1 MSVRGSQAGM
11 AEAFLHPSVGRN
23 VRLEAI
29 SQRIDWPAVEAVLA
43 GLRSGERGAPP
54 YAALM
59 MSKALLLQQWYGL
72 SDPGLEEALVDRM
85 SFRRFV
91 GLAGDEAAPD
101 HATLWRFR
109 QALGRLGLD
118 KAVLEAVGRQLDA
131 QGLIVR
137 QGTLIDASL
146 IAAQSHPPRAAAED
160 DVEPGASR
168 LVRPP
173 REPDADW
180 TKRGAARF
188 FGYKA
193 HVAVDRGSGLV
204 RRVIVTPA
212 SVNDTVVADDLV
224 LGDEREVW
232 ADKAYDSH
240 ARRARLAA
248 SGIKNRIC
256 RRGNK
261 HHRPSIWSERR
272 NRAIARVRGRVET
285 LFAVLKRHY
294 RHHRARYLT
303 LERNRTDLIMACVA
317 INLRRALR
325 LAT

>member
-1 MSVRGSQAGM
+1 MSVRGSQVGM

-29 SQRIDWPAVEAVLA
+29 AAQIDWRRLEKALA
-43 GLRSGERGAPP
+43 GLRSGDRGAPP
-54 YAALM
+54 YPALM
-59 MSKALLLQQWYGL
+59 MMKALLLQQWYGL
-72 SDPGLEEALVDRM
+72 SDVGLEEALLDRM

-91 GLAGDEAAPD
+91 GLAGDQAAPD

-109 QALGRLGLD
+109 QALSGGRLD
-118 KAVLEAVGRQLDA
+118 SAAFEAVNGQLDA

-146 IAAQSHPPRAAAED
+146 IAAQSHPPRPVAKDLKSDPDQSPAM
-160 DVEPGASR
+160 
-168 LVRPP
+168 P
-173 REPDADW
+173 REPDASW
-180 TKRGAARF
+180 TKRGSTSF

-204 RRVIVTPA
+204 RRLVFTAA

-224 LGDEREVW
+224 LGDEDGVW

-248 SGIKNRIC
+248 AGIKNRIC

-261 HHRPSIWSERR
+261 HHRLSIWSQRR
-272 NRAIARVRGRVET
+272 NRAIARIRSRVET
-285 LFAVLKRHY
+285 LFAILKRHY
-294 RHHRARYLT
+294 GRRRARYLT
-303 LERNRTDLIMACVA
+303 LPRNRTDFIIACTA
-317 INLRRALR
+317 INLRRALV
-325 LAT
+325 LTA